1 MRAKTF
7 TTRKRLAVA
16 LIASALLAGAA
27 PAAAPLIGGPA
38 DAAAS
43 QCGGGNC
50 GP

>member
-1 MRAKTF
+1 MRAKTL

-27 PAAAPLIGGPA
+27 PAAPVIGGT
-38 DAAAS
+38 AAAIAS
-43 QCGGGNC
+43 NPGGGT